1 LSRHIVSRRFWSTSA
16 TARRT
21 AAIVADPITPRIHMT
36 AMTSLLRAA
45 LAGAAF
51 LIAVPVHAA
60 DEFPFGMEMTLDAQR
75 QPGSKR
81 IPNLEIGE
89 AGEVRVEL
97 WCKGG
102 KGQFSVAGNTIVFVA
117 GAMEQ
122 RSCSDA
128 QVTLDDQLLA
138 DLGAATNW
146 QRRGD
151 SVTFVGPKS
160 LRFRLNTN

>member
-1 LSRHIVSRRFWSTSA
+1 
-16 TARRT
+16 
-21 AAIVADPITPRIHMT
+21 MT
-36 AMTSLLRAA
+36 FMTILLRATFV
-45 LAGAAF
+45 GAALF
-51 LIAVPVHAA
+51 IALPAHAA
-60 DEFPFGMEMTLDAQR
+60 EEFPFGMEMTLDTQR

-89 AGEVRVEL
+89 AGETRVEL

-102 KGQFSVAGNTIVFVA
+102 KGQFSIAGNTVVFVA
-117 GAMEQ
+117 GAMEP

-128 QVTLDDQLLA
+128 QAALDDQLLA

-151 SVTFVGPKS
+151 AVTFVGPKP